1 MTSLRALLNATLER
15 LAQVGADPRDDD
27 ETRLRKALLVLIAIL
42 ILPIAG
48 IWAVLYLAF
57 GAWTGYIALLYA
69 VISVISIAVFARTR
83 DFGLLLNIQ
92 LLDIALA
99 PTLSMIPIGGLLPTG
114 GVGFWGI
121 LAPLG
126 ALVFRGVGAG
136 IRWFMAWL
144 VLFLGSG
151 LAAILLGGQS
161 PLPGWFSSL
170 MLALNISVG
179 GAMVFTLLALFAK
192 QREDALIALRGA
204 QEQAENLLL
213 NILPGSIA
221 ERLKAS
227 PQTIADQF
235 SAASVLFADVV
246 DFTPRSHDLPP
257 AEVVGL
263 LDRLFSHFDTLAE
276 KYGLEKIKTIG
287 DCYMVASGVPLPRP
301 DHARV
306 LALLALDMVNATRSG
321 AAVGDLGLQMRIGIN
336 SGPVVAGVIGR
347 KRFLYDLWGDA
358 VNTASRM
365 ESQGMPNR
373 IQITQATYELLRDE
387 FVCEPRGLLSVKGKG
402 DMETWY
408 LIGRRPAVDGREG
421 VQVSTVP
428 AG

>member
-1 MTSLRALLNATLER
+1 MTSLRALLSRTLER
-15 LAQVGADPRDDD
+15 LAQVGANPRDDD
-27 ETRLRKALLVLIAIL
+27 ETRLRKALLILIAIL

-57 GAWTGYIALLYA
+57 GAWTGYVAVLYA
-69 VISVISIAVFARTR
+69 VISVTSIAIFARTR

-126 ALVFRGVGAG
+126 ALVFRGAGAG
-136 IRWFMAWL
+136 IRWFIVWL
-144 VLFLGSG
+144 VAFLGSG
-151 LAAILLGGQS
+151 IVAVLLGGQS
-161 PLPGWFSSL
+161 ALPGWFSSL

-179 GAMVFTLLALFAK
+179 GAIVFTLLALFAK
-192 QREDALIALRGA
+192 QREDALNALRGA

-213 NILPGSIA
+213 NVLPSSIA
-221 ERLKAS
+221 QRLKAS

-276 KYGLEKIKTIG
+276 KHGLEKIKTIG
-287 DCYMVASGVPLPRP
+287 DCYMVASGVPLPRA

-306 LALLALDMVNATRSG
+306 VALLALDMVDRSLPESSAESASCTTCGATPLTPPVGWNRMGHRGASRS
-321 AAVGDLGLQMRIGIN
+321 LGLHT
-336 SGPVVAGVIGR
+336 S
-347 KRFLYDLWGDA
+347 F
-358 VNTASRM
+358 
-365 ESQGMPNR
+365 
-373 IQITQATYELLRDE
+373 
-387 FVCEPRGLLSVKGKG
+387 
-402 DMETWY
+402 
-408 LIGRRPAVDGREG
+408 
-421 VQVSTVP
+421 
-428 AG
+428 

>member
-1 MTSLRALLNATLER
+1 MTSLRELLTATLDR

-27 ETRLRKALLVLIAIL
+27 ETRLRKALLILIAIL

-57 GAWTGYIALLYA
+57 GAWTGYVAVLYA
-69 VISVISIAVFARTR
+69 VISVTSIAVFARTR

-92 LLDIALA
+92 LLDIAVS

-126 ALVFRGVGAG
+126 ALVFRGTVAG
-136 IRWFMAWL
+136 IRWFIAWL

-151 LAAILLGGQS
+151 LAAILLGAQS

-179 GAMVFTLLALFAK
+179 GAIVFTLLALFAK
-192 QREDALIALRGA
+192 QRADALVALRGA
-204 QEQAENLLL
+204 QERAENLLL

-246 DFTPRSHDLPP
+246 DFTPRSQDL
-257 AEVVGL
+257 A
-263 LDRLFSHFDTLAE
+263 
-276 KYGLEKIKTIG
+276 
-287 DCYMVASGVPLPRP
+287 
-301 DHARV
+301 
-306 LALLALDMVNATRSG
+306 
-321 AAVGDLGLQMRIGIN
+321 
-336 SGPVVAGVIGR
+336 
-347 KRFLYDLWGDA
+347 
-358 VNTASRM
+358 
-365 ESQGMPNR
+365 
-373 IQITQATYELLRDE
+373 
-387 FVCEPRGLLSVKGKG
+387 
-402 DMETWY
+402 
-408 LIGRRPAVDGREG
+408 
-421 VQVSTVP
+421 
-428 AG
+428 